1 MSDDERLALEARREL
16 ERQELMHQKRVA
28 LETNKIIKEQ
38 QEKERQ
44 WVDNT
49 KQVFTLISLSNLV
62 LDDELLDHSLL
73 RSLLIWGYLFLFPT
87 RKEAFTCCSNFFR

>member
-1 MSDDERLALEARREL
+1 MESAVCHVFLFFSLLSSVTQGSELFMSDDERLALEARREL

-44 WVDNT
+44 
-49 KQVFTLISLSNLV
+49 
-62 LDDELLDHSLL
+62 
-73 RSLLIWGYLFLFPT
+73 
-87 RKEAFTCCSNFFR
+87 

>member
-1 MSDDERLALEARREL
+1 MSFMLVCSRKSALGYDLPVSGAKKVFGLLLLLMYFPDYGLWLLSSSQGSELFMTDEERLAVEARREL

-44 WVDNT
+44 
-49 KQVFTLISLSNLV
+49 
-62 LDDELLDHSLL
+62 
-73 RSLLIWGYLFLFPT
+73 
-87 RKEAFTCCSNFFR
+87 

>member
-16 ERQELMHQKRVA
+16 DRQELMHQKKVA

-44 WVDNT
+44 WVNNT
-49 KQVFTLISLSNLV
+49 QQVLWLSVPAASARLC
-62 LDDELLDHSLL
+62 
-73 RSLLIWGYLFLFPT
+73 T
-87 RKEAFTCCSNFFR
+87 RD